1 MEMTWGLALS
11 MTLRWLH
18 VLGAIFWFGLF
29 FYMTFVQATVLGR
42 LDPPQRGRVMLG
54 LVPRLSLFMT
64 GGAVMAVLT
73 GFALGY
79 VAPRHPPAGH
89 DWLGLGILLGLLMFA
104 IGMLVS
110 GPTARRVVKGMRE
123 GKPPA
128 PRDMKA
134 LGLAGFLNTY
144 LSLPVVFLMVAGSG
158 HFSEPLVPWV
168 FFAFLAGWTLT
179 FLLLVVSKRVTTE
192 V

>member
-1 MEMTWGLALS
+1 
-11 MTLRWLH
+11 
-18 VLGAIFWFGLF
+18 
-29 FYMTFVQATVLGR
+29 
-42 LDPPQRGRVMLG
+42 MLG
-54 LVPRLSLFMT
+54 LVPRLSTFMT

-73 GFALGY
+73 GLALGH
-79 VAPRHPPAGH
+79 VAPRHPPADH
-89 DWLGLGILLGLLMFA
+89 DWLGWGIYLGLLMFA
-104 IGMLVS
+104 IGMFVS

-123 GKPPA
+123 GRPPA
-128 PRDMKA
+128 PLDMKV

-168 FFAFLAGWTLT
+168 FWGFLAGWTLT
-179 FLLLVVSKRVTTE
+179 FLLLKISKRVPMG